1 MSLNGLWS
9 QNLLLILIFVS
20 KTLPTRILQ
29 NKSITHTHLLT
40 LSTSVY
46 SACTLSSCY
55 YVFCSGYKKIP
66 TTVLYLFI
74 IRPPSSGKMEL
85 EDEKE
90 EAKGM
95 EEDILLV
102 PLAPDASLPEEQQSA
117 STDVS
122 ATPVFQWLDEV
133 RLINVVKCSYLL

>member
-1 MSLNGLWS
+1 M
-9 QNLLLILIFVS
+9 
-20 KTLPTRILQ
+20 
-29 NKSITHTHLLT
+29 
-40 LSTSVY
+40 
-46 SACTLSSCY
+46 
-55 YVFCSGYKKIP
+55 
-66 TTVLYLFI
+66 LYLFI

-90 EAKGM
+90 EAKGK
-95 EEDILLV
+95 EDDILLV